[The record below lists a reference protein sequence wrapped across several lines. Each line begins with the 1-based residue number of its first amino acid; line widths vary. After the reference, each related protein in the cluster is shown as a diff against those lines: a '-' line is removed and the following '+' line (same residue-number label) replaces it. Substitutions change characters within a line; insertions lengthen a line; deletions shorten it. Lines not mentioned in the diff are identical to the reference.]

1 MKANEKP
8 RPTFEQFAAQCRD
21 SFAFLSEFGFTSAP
35 LPERE
40 FINQFQV
47 RFSNG
52 KVIVVIEGVN
62 WGYNTDVYLED
73 SAGIRVP
80 LVLFIP
86 REQRGALPERR
97 AGDADQCFQIRAAAK
112 HIAEHCVGLLQGDMT
127 RFHDRATEWR
137 RMTGK
142 DRSYQKRVLP

>member
-1 MKANEKP
+1 MKAKEKA
-8 RPTFEQFAAQCRD
+8 RPTFVQFTAQCRD
-21 SFAFLSEFGFTSAP
+21 SFAFLAEFGFTPAQ
-35 LPERE
+35 LPQRE
-40 FINQFQV
+40 FGNEFQT

-52 KVIVVIEGVN
+52 KLTVVIEGIN

-73 SAGIRVP
+73 SEETRVP

-86 REQRGALPERR
+86 REQRRTLPERR
-97 AGDADQCFQIRAAAK
+97 AGEPDQCFQIRTAAK
-112 HIAEHCVGLLQGDMT
+112 HIAEHCIDLLQGDMT
-127 RFHDRATEWR
+127 RFHDRNAEWR